1 MHMHTTIVRKSE
13 GESESDYFIACWLL
27 ISAAKRTLII
37 SYKLNPIMAKFHDFL
52 VEHAKFPFPLPD
64 EFRTTVT
71 TDVSDFEVGL
81 LKREWKAKYAVR
93 DDTLVRKLCDSLQN
107 ILGDIALSAD
117 SEKDL
122 LANFSPRLEFDEYG
136 EDEEWLTNASKVQAS
151 FQKVLCNPD
160 HEANPCHRVGRY

>member
-1 MHMHTTIVRKSE
+1 
-13 GESESDYFIACWLL
+13 
-27 ISAAKRTLII
+27 
-37 SYKLNPIMAKFHDFL
+37 MAKFHDFL

-93 DDTLVRKLCDSLQN
+93 DDALVRKLCDSLQN

-122 LANFSPRLEFDEYG
+122 LANFSPRLESDEYG
-136 EDEEWLTNASKVQAS
+136 EDEEWLTNPSKVQAS
-151 FQKVLCNPD
+151 FQRSYAIQALRLTPVIESVVIRKGCLQSR
-160 HEANPCHRVGRY
+160 ARVFVRIWPPSL